1 MLIFDICNETEVV
14 VEFPHDNQEILYFQY
29 ISVDSTSHFY
39 KQFFKF
45 MSGKNDCYIRRNKT
59 TEVVVGQ
66 THKIKMN
73 IRVTNLNH
81 KLSLQERITEPV
93 YLLIQSKLFMVS
105 CKGRGKVV

>member
-14 VEFPHDNQEILYFQY
+14 VEFPHDNQETLYFQY
-29 ISVDSTSHFY
+29 ISVDSIS
-39 KQFFKF
+39 QFFKF
-45 MSGKNDCYIRRNKT
+45 MSGKNDCYIRRKKT

-73 IRVTNLNH
+73 ITATNFNH